1 MCCSWRKCDVVEGR
15 ALGMFTKEGEL
26 DKAGQEDTITLS
38 AAERDHLPCYIISH
52 IERHRQDHP
61 NWDSRS
67 GWKT

>member
-1 MCCSWRKCDVVEGR
+1 M
-15 ALGMFTKEGEL
+15 GMFTKEGEL